1 MSTRLLPVEKL
12 SISEIKQHFVDTITN
27 HKNTI
32 DELKEVFEWFES
44 MGDMINPF
52 EKEQQDNVR
61 WSLERLHNEIYYL
74 SRLVDYDEI
83 YGSWFQNKVDS
94 HFGKGKNYGIKGS
107 YIQKYLNDYYNK
119 TYVVEDNEEVN

>member
-1 MSTRLLPVEKL
+1 MSTRLLPVERL
-12 SISEIKQHFVDTITN
+12 STSEIKQHFVDTITN
-27 HKNTI
+27 HRSTI
-32 DELKEVFEWFES
+32 DELKEVFKWFES

-52 EKEQQDNVR
+52 EKEQQNNVR

-83 YGSWFQNKVDS
+83 YGGWWNEEYKRV
-94 HFGKGKNYGIKGS
+94 FGKDIPKKN

-119 TYVVEDNEEVN
+119 TYVVEDNEEVK